1 MRALVLAAGKGTRM
15 KSKIPKVLHPLSG
28 KPMIEWVVETAGKV
42 AQKVGVVLGFEAELV
57 RKTLP
62 EWVDVFVQEEQLGT
76 AHAVMCAKDFIE
88 PGDDVLILYG
98 DVPLISENTLKRMIE
113 EHRKG
118 ADVTILVADLEDPS
132 GYGRVIQDGDK
143 YRIIEDADLPEEL
156 KSVTTINT
164 GFYVFSGDFLLRA
177 LPEIKN
183 ENAKGEYYL
192 TDAVNFAEKVRVVK
206 TDDLLEITGVNTRKT
221 LVWLEEQLRMRKIE
235 ELLENGVT
243 ILDPATTY
251 IHYSVEIGMDTVIHP
266 MTFIEG
272 RTRVGENCEIGPM
285 TRIVDCEIG
294 NNVKITRSECFKSVI
309 EDDVSVGPFAR
320 LREGTILKKSS
331 KIGNFVEIKKSTIG
345 EGTKAQHL
353 SYIGDAFVG
362 KNVNIGAGT
371 ITCNYDGKKKNPTFI
386 EDGAFIGSNSSLVAP
401 VRIGEG
407 ALIGA
412 GSVITEDV
420 PPYSLGLG
428 RARQVVKE
436 GWVLKKRKEE

>member
-164 GFYVFSGDFLLRA
+164 GFYVFSGDFLLRV
-177 LPEIKN
+177 LPEIK
-183 ENAKGEYYL
+183 
-192 TDAVNFAEKVRVVK
+192 
-206 TDDLLEITGVNTRKT
+206 
-221 LVWLEEQLRMRKIE
+221 
-235 ELLENGVT
+235 
-243 ILDPATTY
+243 
-251 IHYSVEIGMDTVIHP
+251 
-266 MTFIEG
+266 
-272 RTRVGENCEIGPM
+272 
-285 TRIVDCEIG
+285 
-294 NNVKITRSECFKSVI
+294 
-309 EDDVSVGPFAR
+309 
-320 LREGTILKKSS
+320 
-331 KIGNFVEIKKSTIG
+331 
-345 EGTKAQHL
+345 
-353 SYIGDAFVG
+353 
-362 KNVNIGAGT
+362 
-371 ITCNYDGKKKNPTFI
+371 
-386 EDGAFIGSNSSLVAP
+386 
-401 VRIGEG
+401 
-407 ALIGA
+407 
-412 GSVITEDV
+412 
-420 PPYSLGLG
+420 
-428 RARQVVKE
+428 
-436 GWVLKKRKEE
+436 

>member
-28 KPMIEWVVETAGKV
+28 RPMIEWVIETAGKV

-57 RKTLP
+57 RKALP
-62 EWVDVFVQEEQLGT
+62 EWVDVFVQGEQLGT

-143 YRIIEDADLPEEL
+143 YRIIEDTDLPEEL

-192 TDAVNFAEKVRVVK
+192 TDAVNFAEKVRVVR

-251 IHYSVEIGMDTVIHP
+251 IHYSVEIGMDTVIYP

-272 RTRVGENCEIGPM
+272 KSRVGENCEIGPM

-362 KNVNIGAGT
+362 KNVNVGAGT

-401 VRIGEG
+401 VRIGKG

>member
-164 GFYVFSGDFLLRA
+164 GFYVFSGDFLLRV

>member
-28 KPMIEWVVETAGKV
+28 KPMIEWVVETAGKI
-42 AQKVGVVLGFEAELV
+42 AQKVGVVLGFEAEMV
-57 RKTLP
+57 RKNLP

-98 DVPLISENTLKRMIE
+98 DVPLISENTLRRMIE

-132 GYGRVIQDGDK
+132 GYGRVIQDGSK

-156 KSVTTINT
+156 KGVTTINT
-164 GFYVFSGDFLLRA
+164 GFYVFSGDFLLKV

-192 TDAVNFAEKVRVVK
+192 TDAVNLAEKVKVVK

-243 ILDPATTY
+243 IIDPATTY

-294 NNVKITRSECFKSVI
+294 NNVKITRSECFMSVI

-401 VRIGEG
+401 VRIGKG

-436 GWVLKKRKEE
+436 GWALKKRKEE

>member
-272 RTRVGENCEIGPM
+272 KSRVGENCEIGPM

>member
-28 KPMIEWVVETAGKV
+28 RPMIEWVIETAGKV

-57 RKTLP
+57 RKALP

-362 KNVNIGAGT
+362 KNVNVGAGT